1 MSSQL
6 DVAYFPLGAA
16 AFGGAER
23 SLLELA
29 SAQRAAGR
37 RVAVFYEAALASTD
51 FVTQAQAANVPV
63 VPVRWAPEQP
73 LHMVA
78 NEVWR
83 FFGGLDARLL
93 HFNISWRSNMWL
105 VPLIARWRSEARLV
119 GSMRAMPDRYELV
132 PRTLHFGVIPGLR
145 LWKLPDLAVG
155 RVWARAL
162 HATVSVNRDDYP
174 PRLISEF
181 GFAANRLSVIY
192 NGVRPWTVPRSLAE
206 LIPVPVSWKRYVP
219 ELEVPILDVSRMPDS
234 DMLGEDILHITLVLL
249 KYGRDPSLPEV
260 LKQLFRSVADR
271 FQGQRAATLL
281 DTIRKYVMSVNPV
294 VGENEIQG
302 IFSEFWP
309 VKPEP
314 GSVADQL
321 LSKGRQEGRQEGQK
335 EGEIKLIRTLESIL
349 GVSGETT
356 DLSDKSLET
365 LQQITES
372 LQERIKQ
379 RGI

>member
-1 MSSQL
+1 MKDNPNQNNEDNSDVEVDSGAIVQSPFDRL
-6 DVAYFPLGAA
+6 LSRTLMQKESAQELLRSHLPAEFVAYLKPETIEQADTSFIDRLFKVELTDDMARELGSENPHVHVLVLVDHKSSPDKYTVVQMLGYILRIWEHSIENNLPL
-16 AFGGAER
+16 
-23 SLLELA
+23 
-29 SAQRAAGR
+29 
-37 RVAVFYEAALASTD
+37 
-51 FVTQAQAANVPV
+51 VPV
-63 VPVRWAPEQP
+63 
-73 LHMVA
+73 
-78 NEVWR
+78 
-83 FFGGLDARLL
+83 
-93 HFNISWRSNMWL
+93 
-105 VPLIARWRSEARLV
+105 
-119 GSMRAMPDRYELV
+119 
-132 PRTLHFGVIPGLR
+132 IP
-145 LWKLPDLAVG
+145 W
-155 RVWARAL
+155 
-162 HATVSVNRDDYP
+162 
-174 PRLISEF
+174 I
-181 GFAANRLSVIY
+181 IY

-219 ELEVPILDVSRMPDS
+219 ELEVPILDVSRMSDS

-321 LSKGRQEGRQEGQK
+321 LSKGRQEGQK

-349 GVSGETT
+349 GVSREAT
-356 DLSDKSLET
+356 DLSDKSLEE
-365 LQQITES
+365 LQQITDS